1 MVNGIHPSHT
11 TGIGTGFDRRPQ
23 TPGHIQQ
30 AQQQAGGVAIRPD
43 PQQLT
48 LNAALEKINEKLESM
63 GLRTTSALAPDEF
76 TAEKVSERILGFV
89 SRGLENAKASGA
101 SDEEVASLFEAAKS
115 GFEQGFNE
123 AKDILKELDALTPK
137 VEEDIGQTY
146 DLVHKGFDKLAETLP
161 GYVPPPQ
168 EQSEGEKSSQ
178 ASNTTSSAEL
188 SASKTSAPQNVR
200 YAESASYAREDVFSL
215 DIQTNDGDIVTLYFD
230 NTQAEGYQERYR
242 HNPGQSSYQ
251 LDAFSLSSSNLSLSV
266 QGNLDEDELASINEL
281 VGNIGGVAEDFF
293 AGDIEGAFNKAL
305 ELGLD
310 TSELASFSLD
320 LTTTE
325 TYQYAAA
332 YQANA
337 PQTPA
342 SGSPVN
348 HLLDYVKSIQE
359 QVEQTREKLSS
370 VNPESFT
377 RDLLDTLFT
386 HHPQFTEKAEEEQQ
400 QSRNT
405 LQELLDIAIPQQEQQ
420 TPDSV

>member
-1 MVNGIHPSHT
+1 
-11 TGIGTGFDRRPQ
+11 
-23 TPGHIQQ
+23 
-30 AQQQAGGVAIRPD
+30 
-43 PQQLT
+43 
-48 LNAALEKINEKLESM
+48 
-63 GLRTTSALAPDEF
+63 
-76 TAEKVSERILGFV
+76 
-89 SRGLENAKASGA
+89 
-101 SDEEVASLFEAAKS
+101 
-115 GFEQGFNE
+115 
-123 AKDILKELDALTPK
+123 
-137 VEEDIGQTY
+137 
-146 DLVHKGFDKLAETLP
+146 
-161 GYVPPPQ
+161 
-168 EQSEGEKSSQ
+168 
-178 ASNTTSSAEL
+178 SNTTSSAEL

-266 QGNLDEDELASINEL
+266 QGSLDEDELASINEL

-342 SGSPVN
+342 SGSP
-348 HLLDYVKSIQE
+348 
-359 QVEQTREKLSS
+359 
-370 VNPESFT
+370 
-377 RDLLDTLFT
+377 
-386 HHPQFTEKAEEEQQ
+386 
-400 QSRNT
+400 
-405 LQELLDIAIPQQEQQ
+405 
-420 TPDSV
+420 